1 MMTEVQSPHVSDDLP
16 RLLTGDA
23 TRDEA
28 MSAAD
33 HLRTC
38 PDCQDELVSAVV
50 AHASL
55 ASANRFAAQVFAPE
69 PEDEPPPVRAHP
81 SGRHATA
88 GEAAPEAPQLPD
100 LSDLFAQLRAEAS
113 LSTAPAPAAAPT
125 ATPVPTPTATAARPS
140 HRRRWIAAGVAAAV
154 IAGGGIAVGVVASNT
169 STSSGRSVAL
179 APIDVGRHPAKMTI
193 AGSTL
198 KIDATKLPK
207 PAAASVYEV
216 WLVDRAGKNLA
227 AIGTLGSDN
236 TATLTVAPQVRSNF
250 KYVQVSV
257 QKSSDLTFSNI
268 SVLRGDIS

>member
-1 MMTEVQSPHVSDDLP
+1 MTELQSPHVSDDLP
-16 RLLTGDA
+16 RLLTGEA

-28 MSAAD
+28 MAAAE

-55 ASANRFAAQVFAPE
+55 TSAHRFAAQVFAPE
-69 PEDEPPPVRAHP
+69 PGDEPPPVLVHP
-81 SGRHATA
+81 AGRHAA
-88 GEAAPEAPQLPD
+88 DGEPTEPQQLPD
-100 LSDLFAQLRAEAS
+100 LSDLFARLRAE
-113 LSTAPAPAAAPT
+113 PATSA
-125 ATPVPTPTATAARPS
+125 ATPPASARPS
-140 HRRRWIAAGVAAAV
+140 HRRRWIAAAVAAAV
-154 IAGGGIAVGVVASNT
+154 IAGGGIAIGVVASNT

-179 APIDVGRHPAKMTI
+179 APIDVGRHPAKLTI

-198 KIDATKLPK
+198 KIDATKLPR
-207 PAAASVYEV
+207 PGAASVYEV

-227 AIGTLGSDN
+227 AIGTLGTDN